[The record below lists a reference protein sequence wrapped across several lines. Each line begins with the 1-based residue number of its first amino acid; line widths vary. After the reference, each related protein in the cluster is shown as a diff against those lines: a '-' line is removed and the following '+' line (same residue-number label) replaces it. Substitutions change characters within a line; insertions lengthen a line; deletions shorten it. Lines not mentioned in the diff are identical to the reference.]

1 MNAPRIVNWANVSL
15 PPVGPVKSI
24 PDIVKALQEN
34 MAKLKLA
41 KGAWVM
47 GYGYDATGLAEKR
60 EMTRDDLDPF
70 FPDNPVMAIHV
81 SNHGAVLNSLALK
94 TFNITADT
102 PTPAGGLIAREP
114 GSNQPAGLLME
125 TAFMPIFAKVPQP
138 GEDEMLDLLKPA
150 QQIYA
155 SKGVTTAQEGATHA
169 DELSFLR
176 KAGARGPPHPRHRLA
191 ALHRRGAQDFRG
203 LHQHR
208 QRWQAGRDRRSLGRV
223 RQLQEPRQARR
234 HKACHRRLAPGQD
247 RLLDAS
253 RS

>member
-1 MNAPRIVNWANVSL
+1 
-15 PPVGPVKSI
+15 
-24 PDIVKALQEN
+24 
-34 MAKLKLA
+34 
-41 KGAWVM
+41 M

-94 TFNITADT
+94 TFDVTADT
-102 PTPAGGLIAREP
+102 PTPAGGMIAREP

-150 QQIYA
+150 QQMYA

-169 DELSFLR
+169 DELDFLR
-176 KAGARGPPHPRHRLA
+176 KAGAEGRLILDIVSLPFIA
-191 ALHRRGAQDFRG
+191 EVPKIFEGYISTGSDGKLVAIGDPSVEFG
-203 LHQHR
+203 SYK
-208 QRWQAGRDRRSLGRV
+208 DRVKLGGMKLV
-223 RQLQEPRQARR
+223 IDGSPQGKTAFWTKPL
-234 HKACHRRLAPGQD
+234 
-247 RLLDAS
+247 
-253 RS
+253 